1 MDVTNKTG
9 SVAMGALA
17 GILFGGAV
25 GLFNGIVVTRLKVN
39 SLIATIATMMI
50 LQGGVFLY
58 TREAV
63 QNRHQQRGFTEIST
77 GYIGPIP
84 IPVIIAAAIIVL
96 AYIVLRHTT
105 LGRYIY
111 AVGANERA
119 ARLSGLRPER
129 LKLLVFVVTG
139 LLTGLAGLILA
150 SLMNTGQ
157 PTAGRGFELTV
168 VAAVILGGT
177 SLTGG
182 RGTLIGTLLGRSGA
196 EGDRQRHHHPALG
209 PEPADDRSGHSHR
222 RCDLSRS
229 CAEDVRCTLTSPW
242 KSRRKPRRS
251 VPALEMVG
259 IGKRFPGVLAL
270 ENVDLRLEPG
280 KVHALMGENGAGKST
295 LIKILAGVYQKDAGT
310 IRIGGVEAQLRTPR
324 DALKEGHQGGVP
336 GDRPDLRIHRGRE
349 HLPRG
354 VSGQQGRLH
363 PLEHDTQGSR
373 RPVRAR
379 RLQCRSRREGRQP
392 AAQPAADGGDCAR
405 ACP

>member
-1 MDVTNKTG
+1 MSDLIQPAKADPIFGRLAGNSQIVLIGLLVLLCLAISAGAPQFYSVENIIAILRQCSLVLIVAAGMTMLLIAAEVDLSVGASLAFSGCVAMDVTNKTG

-17 GILFGGAV
+17 GVLFGGAV

-63 QNRHQQRGFTEIST
+63 QNRHLQRAFTEIST

-84 IPVIIAAAIIVL
+84 IPVIIAVAVFGL
-96 AYIVLRHTT
+96 AYVVLRHTT

-111 AVGANERA
+111 AIGANEKA

-139 LLTGLAGLILA
+139 LLTGLAGLILS

-182 RGTLIGTLLGRSGA
+182 RGTLIGTLLGVLVLKVI
-196 EGDRQRHHHPALG
+196 DN
-209 PEPADDRSGHSHR
+209 
-222 RCDLSRS
+222 
-229 CAEDVRCTLTSPW
+229 
-242 KSRRKPRRS
+242 
-251 VPALEMVG
+251 G
-259 IGKRFPGVLAL
+259 III
-270 ENVDLRLEPG
+270 LRWDQNLQ
-280 KVHALMGENGAGKST
+280 M
-295 LIKILAGVYQKDAGT
+295 I
-310 IRIGGVEAQLRTPR
+310 
-324 DALKEGHQGGVP
+324 VP
-336 GDRPDLRIHRGRE
+336 GIVIVVATYLDL
-349 HLPRG
+349 
-354 VSGQQGRLH
+354 V
-363 PLEHDTQGSR
+363 R
-373 RPVRAR
+373 RTSDAR
-379 RLQCRSRREGRQP
+379 
-392 AAQPAADGGDCAR
+392 
-405 ACP
+405 